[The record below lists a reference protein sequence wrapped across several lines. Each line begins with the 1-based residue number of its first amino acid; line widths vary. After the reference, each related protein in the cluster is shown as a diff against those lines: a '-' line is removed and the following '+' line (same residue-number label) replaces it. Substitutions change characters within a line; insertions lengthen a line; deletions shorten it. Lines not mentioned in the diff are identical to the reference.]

1 MVFQNLED
9 LKGVI
14 KLSSSCSI
22 KSDEEVPKIVK
33 DLKKISL
40 QNSTSN
46 EKAEVQAKGE
56 VLEKEEE
63 KEKEK

>member
-1 MVFQNLED
+1 LEINGLNLIKSSISENKDSGGEGGMVFQNLED

-40 QNSTSN
+40 
-46 EKAEVQAKGE
+46 
-56 VLEKEEE
+56 
-63 KEKEK
+63 

>member
-56 VLEKEEE
+56 V
-63 KEKEK
+63 